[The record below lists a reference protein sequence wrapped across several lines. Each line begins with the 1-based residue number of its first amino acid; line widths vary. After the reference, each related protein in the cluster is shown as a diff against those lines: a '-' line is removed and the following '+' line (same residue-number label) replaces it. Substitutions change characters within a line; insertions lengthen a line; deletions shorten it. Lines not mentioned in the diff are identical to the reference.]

1 MGKDCCGAKED
12 ALVQLRARQSKILKI
27 VLLINSVMFFIEF
40 GSGIIAQSTALLA
53 DSLDMFGDAV
63 VYAFSLYVLYK
74 SERWRA
80 SAALMKGLIMLAF
93 GLGVFGEAIY
103 KAMGNVMPD
112 APTIGV
118 VGTLALAANVVCLI
132 LLLKHKE
139 DDINMKSTWICSRN
153 DIIAN
158 SGVLIAAGAVAF
170 TQSKWPDIAVGVIIA
185 GIFLKSSF
193 HLISEAW
200 AGLRKKSE
208 LML

>member
-1 MGKDCCGAKED
+1 MGKDCCGAKEE
-12 ALVQLRARQSKILKI
+12 ALIQLRARQSKILKI
-27 VLLINSVMFFIEF
+27 VLVINLVMFFIEF

-63 VYAFSLYVLYK
+63 VYAFSLFVLYK

-93 GLGVFGEAIY
+93 GVGVFGEAIY
-103 KAMGNVMPD
+103 KALGNVTPD
-112 APTIGV
+112 APTIGAI
-118 VGTLALAANVVCLI
+118 GALALAANVACLM

-158 SGVLIAAGAVAF
+158 TGVLIAAVAVAF
-170 TQSKWPDIAVGVIIA
+170 SQSKWPDIAVGLIIA

-193 HLISEAW
+193 QVISEAR
-200 AGLRKKSE
+200 AGLRKKAEIMS
-208 LML
+208 